1 MMQSKG
7 KITKDNAFEILKQF
21 AKAYRKELGKVP
33 GEIIIV
39 GGGSIM
45 LNYKFRDATQD
56 FDVILKTVSGAN
68 DVIKKFADEQGLPGD
83 WMNSDFMKT
92 ASYSKV
98 LSEISKL
105 RLLLNNGTLEIRTV
119 TGVYLI
125 AMKLRAHRD
134 YRNDISDAIGVL
146 IEEREVGNDIS
157 FNDIKNAFYRLYSEN
172 ISDELQAKMKEIC
185 EMCTEDLKK
194 LYDIQN
200 NSKDEIGGKI
210 VTYIDDGA
218 NINAKNVDD
227 VIAKIKEK
235 MNNINNN

>member
-1 MMQSKG
+1 MMQSNG
-7 KITKDNAFEILKQF
+7 KITRDNAYDILKQF
-21 AKAYRKELGKVP
+21 ANKYRKELGKVP

-56 FDVILKTVSGAN
+56 FDVILKTVSGVN
-68 DVIKKFADEQGLPGD
+68 DVIKKFADEQGLPRD

-92 ASYSKV
+92 ASYSSV

-105 RLLLNNGTLEIRTV
+105 RFSLNNGTLEIRTV

-125 AMKLRAHRD
+125 AMKIRAHID
-134 YRNDISDAIGVL
+134 YRNDISDSIGVL
-146 IEEREVGNDIS
+146 IEERENGNDIS
-157 FNDIKNAFYRLYSEN
+157 FDDIKNAFYKLYNEN
-172 ISDELQAKMKEIC
+172 MPDELQARMKEIC
-185 EMCTEDLKK
+185 EMTMDDLKN
-194 LYDIQN
+194 LYNTQN
-200 NSKDEIGGKI
+200 NSENEIGGKI

-218 NINAKNVDD
+218 NINRRNVDD

-235 MNNINNN
+235 MNNKE